1 MKAKFIRM
9 VIGNKID
16 AWVSSIED
24 AQLRDLVSKNVIVS
38 GGCITSMLLGEPVN
52 DYDVYLRTKECASK
66 LARYYV
72 EKFKAN
78 PPMRFKNRPD
88 ELVAITVRD
97 DSPDGR
103 VKIVVK
109 SAGIAGESGSDEY
122 QYFEQGGVSPD
133 AAASFA
139 ADVSADMQPAEDAD
153 AKPRFRPV
161 FLSANCITLSDKVQ
175 VVFRFF
181 GEPDEI
187 HKTYD
192 FVHCTNYWDSKNRQL
207 VLKQEALEA
216 ILAKDLKYMGQSL
229 YPICAMIR
237 TRKFI
242 KRGWNINAGQFLKI
256 AWDVAKLDLKSI
268 QVLEDQLT
276 GVDTA
281 YFLQLI
287 DMLREKDKD
296 RVDSNYLMEIIDKIF

>member
-16 AWVSSIED
+16 SWLSSID
-24 AQLRDLVSKNVIVS
+24 DSQLRDLVSKNVIVS

-78 PPMRFKNRPD
+78 PPTRFKNSHNT
-88 ELVAITVRD
+88 LVDISVKD
-97 DSPDGR
+97 DGPDGR

-109 SAGIAGESGSDEY
+109 SAGIAGEEGSNDY
-122 QYFEQGGVSPD
+122 QYFEQGGVDPSAAVQFVED
-133 AAASFA
+133 A
-139 ADVSADMQPAEDAD
+139 VSAEAAESEENRP
-153 AKPRFRPV
+153 KYRPV
-161 FLSANCITLSDKVQ
+161 FLSANCITLSDRVQ

-181 GEPDEI
+181 GEPAEI
-187 HKTYD
+187 HSTYD

-207 VLKQEALEA
+207 VLKQDALEA
-216 ILAKDLKYMGQSL
+216 ILAKDLKYMGQSK

-256 AWDVAKLDLKSI
+256 AWDVAKLDLNSI
-268 QVLEDQLT
+268 SVLEDQLT

-281 YFLQLI
+281 YFMQLI
-287 DMLREKDKD
+287 DMLRERDKD
-296 RVDSNYLMEIIDKIF
+296 HVDSNYLMEIIDKIF

>member
-9 VIGNKID
+9 VIGNKVD
-16 AWVSSIED
+16 SWLASIED
-24 AQLRDLVSKNVIVS
+24 AELRDLVSKNVIVS

-78 PPMRFKNRPD
+78 PPTRFKKDPD
-88 ELVAITVRD
+88 SLVSISVKD
-97 DSPDGR
+97 DGPDGR

-109 SAGIAGESGSDEY
+109 SAGIAGEQGSNDY
-122 QYFEQGGVSPD
+122 QYFEQGGVDPS
-133 AAASFA
+133 AAAQFVEDA
-139 ADVSADMQPAEDAD
+139 VSAEAAESED
-153 AKPRFRPV
+153 KPKYRPV
-161 FLSANCITLSDKVQ
+161 FLSANCITLSDRVQ

-181 GEPDEI
+181 GEPAEI
-187 HKTYD
+187 HSTYD

-207 VLKQEALEA
+207 VLKQDALEA
-216 ILAKDLKYMGQSL
+216 ILAKDLKYLGQSR

-242 KRGWNINAGQFLKI
+242 KRGWNINAGQYLKI
-256 AWDVAKLDLKSI
+256 AWDIAKLDLNSI
-268 QVLEDQLT
+268 TVLEDQLV

-281 YFLQLI
+281 YFTQLI
-287 DMLREKDKD
+287 DMLRERDKD